1 MPSKYI
7 DTTSCVQV
15 IGTVFQNP
23 SLLDIADKYQITDE
37 DFTEDLHKVV
47 MGAIFKIH
55 ENGVEK
61 ITIENINDYLS
72 TKPKSNAIYQANKG
86 DEWLKNVII
95 QAIPTA
101 FDFYYNRMK
110 KMSLLR
116 AYDKCGID
124 VSWIYD
130 PNQLDTK
137 KLQLQEEQLENMSL
151 LQIADQVDAIVDKV
165 RQNYTGN
172 EYAEEYQAGDGIEEL
187 IARLQTYPEVGVP
200 LYGRFINRITRGAR
214 LKKFYLRSAPSGAG
228 KTRSLIA
235 DCCTIGADTIYDD
248 MLGWIGN
255 GIAEPC
261 LFISTELELEEV
273 QTMML
278 AFLAH
283 VEEDHILNNSYM
295 GDELDRVMKA
305 AKIIKESPIYVE
317 IIPDFSI
324 QDIENTIK
332 KHIRQHEVHYVIYDY
347 IHSSM
352 KILEEVSRK
361 SGGVKLREDNVL
373 FMLSIKLKDI
383 CNQYGVFIKSATQLN
398 GDWKDAE
405 MPDQNLLRGSKAIAD
420 KIDYGDIILPIM
432 PRDLDGLD
440 AALKNGKFQRPDC
453 KISVYKNRRGQ
464 YKGIYLWCKNDL
476 GTCRIDPMFV
486 TDWNYQLID
495 MEDFKIH
502 VEKSAF

>member
-23 SLLDIADKYQITDE
+23 SLLDITDKYQITDE

-86 DEWLKNVII
+86 DEWLKNVIV

-151 LQIADQVDAIVDKV
+151 MQIADQVDAIVDRV
-165 RQNYTGN
+165 RQDYTGN

-420 KIDYGDIILPIM
+420 LTS
-432 PRDLDGLD
+432 L
-440 AALKNGKFQRPDC
+440 
-453 KISVYKNRRGQ
+453 
-464 YKGIYLWCKNDL
+464 
-476 GTCRIDPMFV
+476 
-486 TDWNYQLID
+486 
-495 MEDFKIH
+495 
-502 VEKSAF
+502 

>member
-23 SLLDIADKYQITDE
+23 YLLDMTDRYQITDE
-37 DFTEDLHKVV
+37 DFTEELHKVV

-55 ENGVEK
+55 ETGVNQ

-86 DEWLKNVII
+86 DEWLKNVAA
-95 QAIPTA
+95 QALPTA

-110 KMSLLR
+110 KISLLR
-116 AYDKCGID
+116 AYDKYGID
-124 VSWIYD
+124 VSFIYD

-151 LQIADQVDAIVDKV
+151 MQIADQVDAIVDKV
-165 RQNYTGN
+165 RQDYTGN

-214 LKKFYLRSAPSGAG
+214 LKKLYLRSGATGLG
-228 KTRSLIA
+228 KTRTMIA
-235 DCCTIGADTIYDD
+235 DICTIGTDMIYDD

-261 LFISTELELEEV
+261 LFIATEQDLEEV

-283 VEEDHILNNSYM
+283 VNEEHILSNTYM
-295 GDELDRVMKA
+295 GDELDRILKA
-305 AKIIKESPIYVE
+305 AQIIKESPLYVTT
-317 IIPDFSI
+317 IPDFSI
-324 QDIENTIK
+324 QDIEDCIK
-332 KHIRQHEVHYVIYDY
+332 QNIREHDVHYIAFDY
-347 IHSSM
+347 VHTSM
-352 KILEEVSRK
+352 KILEEISRK

-373 FMLSIKLKDI
+373 FMLSVKLKDI
-383 CNQYGVFIKSATQLN
+383 CNKYGVFIETGTQLN
-398 GDWKDAE
+398 GQYVE
-405 MPDQNLLRGSKAIAD
+405 SETPDQNLLRGAKSLAD
-420 KIDYGDIILPIM
+420 KVDMGSLILPM
-432 PRDLDGLD
+432 FPRDLDGLD
-440 AALKNGKFQRPDC
+440 ALIKTGKYQKPDC

>member
-23 SLLDIADKYQITDE
+23 SLLDITDKYQITDE

-86 DEWLKNVII
+86 DEWLKNVAA

-116 AYDKCGID
+116 AYDKYGID
-124 VSWIYD
+124 VSFIYN
-130 PNQLDTK
+130 PNQLDTR

-151 LQIADQVDAIVDKV
+151 LQIADQVDAIVDRV
-165 RQNYTGN
+165 RQDYTGN

-200 LYGRFINRITRGAR
+200 LYGKFVNRITRGAR
-214 LKKFYLRSAPSGAG
+214 LKKLYLRSGATGLG
-228 KTRSLIA
+228 KTRTMIA
-235 DCCTIGADTIYDD
+235 DCCTLGTDMIYDE

-255 GIAEPC
+255 GIAEPV
-261 LFISTELELEEV
+261 LFIATEQDLEEV

-278 AFLAH
+278 AFLAN
-283 VEEDHILNNSYM
+283 VNEEHILSNIYF
-295 GDELDRVMKA
+295 GDELDRVLKA
-305 AKIIKESPIYVE
+305 AKIIKESPIY
-317 IIPDFSI
+317 ITTIPDFSI
-324 QDIENTIK
+324 QDIEDCIK
-332 KHIRQHEVHYVIYDY
+332 QNIREHDVHYVF
-347 IHSSM
+347 
-352 KILEEVSRK
+352 
-361 SGGVKLREDNVL
+361 NP
-373 FMLSIKLKDI
+373 IKR
-383 CNQYGVFIKSATQLN
+383 V
-398 GDWKDAE
+398 
-405 MPDQNLLRGSKAIAD
+405 
-420 KIDYGDIILPIM
+420 
-432 PRDLDGLD
+432 
-440 AALKNGKFQRPDC
+440 
-453 KISVYKNRRGQ
+453 
-464 YKGIYLWCKNDL
+464 
-476 GTCRIDPMFV
+476 
-486 TDWNYQLID
+486 
-495 MEDFKIH
+495 
-502 VEKSAF
+502 

>member
-23 SLLDIADKYQITDE
+23 SLLDMADKYQITDE

-86 DEWLKNVII
+86 DEWLKNVIV

-165 RQNYTGN
+165 RQDYTGN
-172 EYAEEYQAGDGIEEL
+172 EYAEEYQAGDSIEEL

-235 DCCTIGADTIYDD
+235 DCCTIGTDTIYDD

-440 AALKNGKFQRPDC
+440 AVLKNGKFQRPDC